1 MQVSVVTSDNLKREE
16 LDGSKILKL
25 EVCVGDTVFAIR
37 ERDGELCVSICVF
50 HLKSAKH
57 SDRNTAIYNDALPA
71 TDFDAKTA
79 TYSEQNPPA
88 RRVSKRGIGVRIRPR
103 RVGVSPAASAS
114 TLPSTR
120 SADYR

>member
-1 MQVSVVTSDNLKREE
+1 MRSPGAPSHRRE
-16 LDGSKILKL
+16 
-25 EVCVGDTVFAIR
+25 V
-37 ERDGELCVSICVF
+37 ERQFWAQCVF

>member
-1 MQVSVVTSDNLKREE
+1 MDLPSGFPDESYPGFAAPVVVKSHQ
-16 LDGSKILKL
+16 
-25 EVCVGDTVFAIR
+25 TVRVAC
-37 ERDGELCVSICVF
+37 GLAKCVF
-50 HLKSAKH
+50 HLKAAKQ

>member
-1 MQVSVVTSDNLKREE
+1 MPRAATISYDQVVRYAEAIKGEGGKPTPRQ
-16 LDGSKILKL
+16 
-25 EVCVGDTVFAIR
+25 IR
-37 ERDGELCVSICVF
+37 ERCVF